1 VLIETCMGKALG
13 KSRSKFRQHSFRTGA
28 LNMSTRIAFVAFAA
42 LVTALSFQGTVSAR
56 SSSASNRAIHRLQA
70 SDDFGSISD
79 QTGASIDRSSSG
91 VFFGGKALGR
101 DPDPN
106 VRLELLRDKD
116 LSKT

>member
-1 VLIETCMGKALG
+1 
-13 KSRSKFRQHSFRTGA
+13 
-28 LNMSTRIAFVAFAA
+28 MSTRIAFVAFAA
-42 LVTALSFQGTVSAR
+42 LVTTLSLQGTASAR
-56 SSSASNRAIHRLQA
+56 SASAAHASNRAIHRLQA
-70 SDDFGSISD
+70 SDAFGSISD

-106 VRLELLRDKD
+106 VRLELLRDND